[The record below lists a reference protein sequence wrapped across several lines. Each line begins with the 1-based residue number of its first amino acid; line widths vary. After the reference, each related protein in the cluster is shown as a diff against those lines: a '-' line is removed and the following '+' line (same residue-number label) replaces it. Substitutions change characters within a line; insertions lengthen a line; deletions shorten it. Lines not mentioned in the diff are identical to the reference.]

1 MPKAFSILVL
11 VCSLLVPSMAFAQS
25 GNDRVAFGHPVTVAA
40 GEVVH
45 DAVAFGGD
53 TVVEGTVDGD
63 AVSFGGDVVL
73 RGDADVTGDTV
84 AFGGTVRDERDVAE
98 RATNALT
105 DGDAAESSPTHAQI
119 DHEMGPFETLW
130 SWMGEVARTAVLH
143 VLLFLLGLLMIG
155 VGRERLGHVQA
166 AMIQDGVRTAGVGFL
181 GYAGAIVA
189 IVLLAITLIGIPAA
203 IVVGL
208 AMPIATY
215 VGLAAAATVLGA
227 ALPIPQLKGNE
238 IGQLG
243 AGVAVLF
250 LASLVP
256 FAGGIFTAVIAC
268 LGVGA
273 LMRTKLGGERLETP
287 PEAGP
292 YRTATA

>member
-11 VCSLLVPSMAFAQS
+11 VSSLLVPSIGLAQS
-25 GNDRVAFGHPVTVAA
+25 NNDRVAFGDPVSVAA
-40 GEVVH
+40 GEVVR
-45 DAVAFGGD
+45 DAVSFGGD
-53 TVVEGTVDGD
+53 TVVEGTVQGD
-63 AVSFGGDVVL
+63 AVSFGGNVVL

-84 AFGGTVRDERDVAE
+84 AFGGTVRDERDAAE
-98 RATNALT
+98 RAANAGST
-105 DGDAAESSPTHAQI
+105 ASTHVQL
-119 DHEMGPFETLW
+119 DHERGPFETLW
-130 SWMGEVARTAVLH
+130 SFMGDVARSAVLH

-155 VGRERLGHVQA
+155 VGRERLANVQA
-166 AMIQDGVRTAGVGFL
+166 AMIQDGVKTAGVGFL
-181 GYAGAIVA
+181 GYAGAILA

-208 AMPIATY
+208 ALPIVSY

-227 ALPIPQLKGNE
+227 VLPIPQLKGNE
-238 IGQLG
+238 VGQLG

-256 FAGGIFTAVIAC
+256 FAGGVLTAVIAC

-273 LMRTKLGGERLETP
+273 LMRTKLGGERLEARP
-287 PEAGP
+287 DGGP

>member
-1 MPKAFSILVL
+1 VSKAFSILVL
-11 VCSLLVPSMAFAQS
+11 VSSLLLPSMAFAQS
-25 GNDRVAFGHPVTVAA
+25 GNDRTAFGNPVHVAA
-40 GEVVH
+40 GEVVN

-53 TVVEGTVDGD
+53 TVVEGTVQGD
-63 AVSFGGDVVL
+63 AVSFGGNVVL
-73 RGDADVTGDTV
+73 RGGGIVTGDTV
-84 AFGGTVRDERDVAE
+84 AFGGAVLDERDVAE
-98 RATNALT
+98 PATNA
-105 DGDAAESSPTHAQI
+105 AEVSGASSHGHVDHA
-119 DHEMGPFETLW
+119 MSPFETLW
-130 SWMGEVARTAVLH
+130 TWMGDVARSAVLH

-166 AMIQDGVRTAGVGFL
+166 AMIQDGVKTAGVGLL
-181 GYAGAIVA
+181 GYIGAIVA

-208 AMPIATY
+208 ALPIVSY

-227 ALPIPQLKGNE
+227 ALPIPQLQGNE

-256 FAGGIFTAVIAC
+256 FAGGVFTAAVAC

-273 LMRTKLGGERLETP
+273 LMRTKLGAERLEAP
-287 PEAGP
+287 PESGP
-292 YRTATA
+292 YRTAAV